1 MTFEVAI
8 LCLFIAYVVTM
19 FLIVWR
25 DNRELK
31 ALSELAS
38 NCPACILSAI
48 MQNRRD
54 SDDPEEW
61 VSYDYKAAMES
72 RRLEDCREL

>member
-8 LCLFIAYVVTM
+8 CSLFIAYAVTM

-31 ALSELAS
+31 ESEKR
-38 NCPACILSAI
+38 IDEI
-48 MQNRRD
+48 MK
-54 SDDPEEW
+54 SI
-61 VSYDYKAAMES
+61 KK
-72 RRLEDCREL
+72 